1 MNKVFLIGR
10 LTKDPEIRVTT
21 TGKKVCNFT
30 LAINDGKDSS
40 GQELTTFM
48 NCIAWERL
56 AEILEM
62 YVKKGVKVCVIGSI
76 RNRSW
81 DKPDGSKGYATE
93 VNVREMEILTT
104 KAEMANLE
112 GSESGNNSSDSSSS
126 NSQNQSNQDEGTD
139 EDKKKSKKKSKSK
152 DEEEKL
158 PEINVDDLNVQM
170 PF

>member
-21 TGKKVCNFT
+21 TGKKVCNFSI
-30 LAINDGKDSS
+30 AINDGKDSS

-104 KAEMANLE
+104 KAEMANLD
-112 GSESGNNSSDSSSS
+112 SSDTRNNSSASS
-126 NSQNQSNQDEGTD
+126 NDTQDQSNQDEGSD